1 MICTTVKAVKK
12 GDYFR
17 LSNNES
23 APLWVRGYYYAP
35 DKVYECYKYDDVN
48 HEAFYKGTKKVF
60 IEP

>member
-1 MICTTVKAVKK
+1 MICTTVKEVKK
-12 GDYFR
+12 GDFFR

-23 APLWVRGYYYAP
+23 APLWVRGYYYSP

-60 IEP
+60 ID